1 MFFRSIKFRLT
12 IWYLVVLGVLLLIF
26 ATIAYLMLSN
36 SLYQSI
42 DDSLKLGAANMGN
55 FLEME
60 GSGADFDNDGQFDFG
75 EQPLELM
82 LFYDTGGNLVLEQ
95 GWGVNADNPQIIAL
109 ITQDLSDGS
118 LYTTEVLNGREMRLY
133 AVPIEDELAING
145 VLVVGRSTAEVKDVL
160 ENFGYILLF
169 TSLAMIVLAGGCGLF
184 LANRAFKPVEKISRT
199 AREIEE
205 TDLSKRI
212 DVHSED
218 ELGRLASTLNQMISR
233 LERAFGRQRQFTAD
247 ASHELRTPLAIIQAE
262 STLSLRK
269 ERKESDYRK
278 SLELI
283 SRETAHMATL
293 IDKLLFLA
301 RADSG
306 KEQLNLEVVNL
317 KSLITDLAS
326 EIEVLCRDKGLK
338 FKIGPLENLDVEGD
352 KVELRQLF
360 SNLLDNAV
368 RYTPRGGT
376 ISVSVERQ
384 KDTAVIVITDSGIG
398 IPEEHIGHIFERFY
412 RVDKARSRADGG
424 TGLGLSICQHITKKH
439 GGRIEVESQVGKGST
454 FSVSLPLSQKS

>member
-55 FLEME
+55 SIELDI
-60 GSGADFDNDGQFDFG
+60 SGADFDNDGQFDFG

-95 GWGVNADNPQIIAL
+95 GWGVAKDNPQINTL
-109 ITQDLSDGS
+109 ISQTLVDGN

-133 AVPIEDELAING
+133 AVPIEGELAIDG
-145 VLVVGRSTAEVKDVL
+145 VLLVGRSTAEVRDIL
-160 ENFGYILLF
+160 ENFGYILIF
-169 TSLAMIVLAGGCGLF
+169 TSLAMIILAGGCGLL

-199 AREIEE
+199 AQEIGE

-247 ASHELRTPLAIIQAE
+247 ASH
-262 STLSLRK
+262 
-269 ERKESDYRK
+269 
-278 SLELI
+278 
-283 SRETAHMATL
+283 
-293 IDKLLFLA
+293 
-301 RADSG
+301 
-306 KEQLNLEVVNL
+306 
-317 KSLITDLAS
+317 
-326 EIEVLCRDKGLK
+326 
-338 FKIGPLENLDVEGD
+338 
-352 KVELRQLF
+352 
-360 SNLLDNAV
+360 
-368 RYTPRGGT
+368 
-376 ISVSVERQ
+376 
-384 KDTAVIVITDSGIG
+384 
-398 IPEEHIGHIFERFY
+398 
-412 RVDKARSRADGG
+412 
-424 TGLGLSICQHITKKH
+424 
-439 GGRIEVESQVGKGST
+439 
-454 FSVSLPLSQKS
+454 